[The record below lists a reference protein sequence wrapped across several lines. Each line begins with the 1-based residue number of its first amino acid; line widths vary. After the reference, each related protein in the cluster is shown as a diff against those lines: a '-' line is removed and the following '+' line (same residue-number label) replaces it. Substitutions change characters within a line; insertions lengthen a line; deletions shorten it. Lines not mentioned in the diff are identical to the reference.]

1 MTLRPLPLLGGAL
14 LFTLAC
20 GGSGGGTGT
29 SSGSTSEGTSSTS
42 STASTSSTSAS
53 ASTSGSAT
61 STESGTTGE
70 PTTGSTGGPGGDP
83 TGGPSGDPT
92 GSSTTAVEMTTGS
105 TSSGS
110 TGGSSSGGST
120 GMMGACAMLGPNQCM
135 ANASCMAITGSK
147 INLEKMCLQKP
158 VFLQCADAM
167 GCGDALTIACPT
179 GTTEPWQFPSTCIPD
194 DYEPCDGM
202 VLDMAC
208 K

>member
-1 MTLRPLPLLGGAL
+1 MTLRPIDLVGGAL

-20 GGSGGGTGT
+20 GDSGGGTGT
-29 SSGSTSEGTSSTS
+29 SSGSTSEGTGSTS
-42 STASTSSTSAS
+42 STTSTTSTTSTS
-53 ASTSGSAT
+53 SGSAT
-61 STESGTTGE
+61 STDSGSGTGE
-70 PTTGSTGGPGGDP
+70 PTTGSSGGPGGDP

-92 GSSTTAVEMTTGS
+92 GSSTTAVEMTTGT

-110 TGGSSSGGST
+110 SGGSSSGGSS
-120 GMMGACAMLGPNQCM
+120 GMVGLCAMLGPNQCM

-158 VFLQCADAM
+158 VFLQCVDAM
-167 GCGDALTIACPT
+167 GCGDALTIACPM

-202 VLDMAC
+202 VVDMAC